1 MGSAERLTELLA
13 KAFPA
18 TSLEAIALEF
28 APAVSKDVNPKVAK
42 LSATVREEAAVA
54 AAAFRSAEMWI
65 RIKAPAV
72 SDGNNFGV
80 DVQNYVLSE
89 LQSMRGAME
98 AMTIGGRDY
107 HWSRAQGM
115 DKVLGDEKSETGTSE
130 VT

>member
-1 MGSAERLTELLA
+1 MSALANQLLVQGEEAVSSMMGSAERVTELLA

-54 AAAFRSAEMWI
+54 VAAFRAAEMWI

-80 DVQNYVLSE
+80 DVQNYVIEE
-89 LQSMRGAME
+89 LKAMRTAIE
-98 AMTIGGRDY
+98 AFTTGGKDY
-107 HWSRAQGM
+107 HR
-115 DKVLGDEKSETGTSE
+115 
-130 VT
+130 